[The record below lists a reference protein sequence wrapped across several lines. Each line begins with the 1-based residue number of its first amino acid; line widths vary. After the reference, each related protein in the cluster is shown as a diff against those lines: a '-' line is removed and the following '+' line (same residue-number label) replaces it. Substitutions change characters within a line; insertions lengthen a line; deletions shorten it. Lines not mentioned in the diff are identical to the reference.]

1 MYPGKN
7 ARLLG
12 AEVEFVEAQYMVF
25 TREAFKCWRSLIDL
39 EKNRLGLAMD
49 QVFKSICK
57 VALGRVDSYTAH
69 HTNDGGKGKRYNYTE
84 AKAQRDKYVLE
95 LQNKFPGSYEAFGFG
110 SGGRSLTRS
119 PWYINKLSVVIQ
131 WVFDVNSYLI
141 RLKLRV
147 WHSRL
152 GFAII
157 FGGIILVLITS
168 FAILL
173 SPRFAA
179 HCRRVLQL
187 NTLGLYLRRKL
198 GFLSP
203 RVS

>member
-1 MYPGKN
+1 MNRNLYGYLTLRNDVKYGCTSFLFHFPLLSFSWADSGRSRTGKVWPAMYPGKN

-49 QVFKSICK
+49 QLFKSICK
-57 VALGRVDSYTAH
+57 VALGRVDTYTAH

-131 WVFDVNSYLI
+131 WVFDVNS
-141 RLKLRV
+141 
-147 WHSRL
+147 
-152 GFAII
+152 
-157 FGGIILVLITS
+157 
-168 FAILL
+168 
-173 SPRFAA
+173 
-179 HCRRVLQL
+179 
-187 NTLGLYLRRKL
+187 
-198 GFLSP
+198 
-203 RVS
+203 